1 MSRKRNV
8 KKKRTRKQQII
19 RLLVYISV
27 YLLVFFILEWM
38 KIRLNFWQQFFFV
51 ALPLL
56 VILDLIIDRVLKSRS
71 SSRKS

>member
-1 MSRKRNV
+1 MSRKRSV

-19 RLLVYISV
+19 RLVVYISV

-38 KIRLNFWQQFFFV
+38 KIRLTFWQQLFFV

-56 VILDLIIDRVLKSRS
+56 VIVDLIIDRVLKSRS
-71 SSRKS
+71 SSSKS